1 MTNQEIEMIRSI
13 DELQELKRMREE
25 LDAAIDAAQDKVKA
39 AMGDNETA
47 TYGPYK
53 VTYKTV
59 TTTRLDTTGIRKA
72 LPADMLA
79 PFLKTSESRP
89 LRIT

>member
-1 MTNQEIEMIRSI
+1 MGKNEAIIHDI

-25 LDAAIDAAQDKVKA
+25 LDAAIEAAADKVKA
-39 AMGDNETA
+39 ALGDTETGVF
-47 TYGPYK
+47 GPYK

-59 TTTRLDTTGIRKA
+59 VSTRVDTTA
-72 LPADMLA
+72 LKKELPEIAARFSKD
-79 PFLKTSESRP
+79 SESRP

>member
-1 MTNQEIEMIRSI
+1 MGNTEMIHAI

-25 LDAAIDAAQDKVKA
+25 LDAAIEAAADKVKA
-39 AMGDNETA
+39 ALGDTETA

-59 TTTRLDTTGIRKA
+59 TSTRVDTTTLKKE
-72 LPADMLA
+72 LPEIAA
-79 PFLKTSESRP
+79 RYSKTSESRP
-89 LRIT
+89 LRIN

>member
-1 MTNQEIEMIRSI
+1 MGNNEMIRTI

-25 LDAAIDAAQDKVKA
+25 LDAAIEAAQDKIKA
-39 AMGDNETA
+39 AMGTTETG
-47 TYGPYK
+47 TFGPYK

-59 TTTRLDTTGIRKA
+59 LSTRVDTTTLKKELPEIAARYSKTT
-72 LPADMLA
+72 
-79 PFLKTSESRP
+79 ESRP